1 MKKGHRRD
9 VTIRSNDSLHSY
21 RTSVFAMS
29 TKNTSQSGQSLI
41 NMNSIRKP
49 FKKTND
55 KKLNGNRVMLKLSQP
70 E

>member
-1 MKKGHRRD
+1 M
-9 VTIRSNDSLHSY
+9 TIRSNDSLHSY

-55 KKLNGNRVMLKLSQP
+55 KKLNGNTKSRVMLNLSQNV